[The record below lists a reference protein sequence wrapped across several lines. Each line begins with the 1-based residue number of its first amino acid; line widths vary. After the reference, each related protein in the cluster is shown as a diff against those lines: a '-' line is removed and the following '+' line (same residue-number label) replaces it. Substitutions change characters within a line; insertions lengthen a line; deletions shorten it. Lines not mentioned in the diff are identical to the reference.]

1 MIPDP
6 DGRFRTALRQT
17 AATLFG
23 PGHPVA
29 QATTPEALQAAV
41 AALPEGDRDR
51 LMSATHR
58 HMREDFAAIRSFLP
72 GAAGTLH

>member
-6 DGRFRTALRQT
+6 DGRFRSALRQT

-23 PGHPVA
+23 ADHPVA
-29 QATTPEALQAAV
+29 QATTAEALQAAV
-41 AALPEGDRDR
+41 AALPEAERDR

-58 HMREDFAAIRSFLP
+58 HMREDFAAIRAFLP
-72 GAAGTLH
+72 GGTGTLH

>member
-6 DGRFRTALRQT
+6 DARFRTALIQT
-17 AATLFG
+17 AAALFG

-29 QATTPEALQAAV
+29 QAATAEALQAAV
-41 AALPEGDRDR
+41 AALNDDDRDR

-58 HMREDFAAIRSFLP
+58 HMRQDFAAIRALLP
-72 GAAGTLH
+72 GGAGTLH